1 MSDALSSI
9 DPAVNNLR
17 EYLETLFTA
26 DDELLQSLVRETYAK
41 TEHPRMLGDRW
52 LCTFMEWLIVTH
64 SVQRILE
71 LGTFTGY
78 TTLRLARALGDA
90 GKITTIESSMQHA
103 DIAEKYFAKDGR
115 TAQINLLR
123 GTVREQLPNLVG
135 CDYDLVYVDADKA
148 EYPEYLRLLEPLL
161 HVGSIIVADNVLWG
175 GKTCSPSVQDART
188 NALRAFNQALF
199 ADPSYK
205 TTLLPAGDGVI
216 VATKIT
222 ELDSV

>member
-115 TAQINLLR
+115 TKQINLLR

-175 GKTCSPSVQDART
+175 GKTYSPSVQDART

-222 ELDSV
+222 EQDSV

>member
-90 GKITTIESSMQHA
+90 GKITTIESSTRHA
-103 DIAEKYFAKDGR
+103 DI
-115 TAQINLLR
+115 AQINLLR

-148 EYPEYLRLLEPLL
+148 EYPEYLKMLESVL

-175 GKTCSPSVQDART
+175 GKTCSPSVGDART
-188 NALRAFNQALF
+188 RALRAFNLALF

-222 ELDSV
+222 EQDSV

>member
-17 EYLETLFTA
+17 EYLETLFIA

-64 SVQRILE
+64 PIQQILE

-78 TTLRLARALGDA
+78 TTLRLARAIGNA
-90 GKITTIESSMQHA
+90 GMVTTIESSTQHA

-115 TAQINLLR
+115 TKQINLLR

-175 GKTCSPSVQDART
+175 GKTYSPSVQDART

-222 ELDSV
+222 EQDSV